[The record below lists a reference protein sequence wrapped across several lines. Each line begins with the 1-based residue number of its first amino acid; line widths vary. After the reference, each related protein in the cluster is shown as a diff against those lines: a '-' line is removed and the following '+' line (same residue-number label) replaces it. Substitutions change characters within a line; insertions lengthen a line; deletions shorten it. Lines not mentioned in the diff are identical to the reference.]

1 MSPTPAVSTV
11 SPPAPLS
18 PLPAPPP
25 QVELRAELAQ
35 TLALVADTI
44 VESLGFDVAV
54 INICHDEETMLVAA
68 VCGPQEVKD
77 ALLRRRQGRAGWA
90 TLMTISEP
98 WGPLRFIDGRNSHED
113 PDDLM
118 AWVPN
123 IEVSDDPDAWH
134 PEDSLFAPL
143 SAADGTLLGMLS
155 VDVPRDGR
163 RPDAATRRGLEA
175 FAVAA
180 ALALEHAT
188 LAARS
193 RASVRQFQAVFTSS
207 PIAIGLVEPGG
218 AFLTANDALC
228 GFLHRRTTS
237 IVGTGLLELLEAG
250 DRAAAAAALAATW
263 EKGVPAPVEGRWRL
277 PGADT
282 AWGRLHLA
290 LVEGEDDAGPLVIA
304 QVEDITERKRTEL
317 RLQQQA
323 LFDSL
328 TGLPNRHHSLRA
340 LRDALDGS
348 GTAGTVTAV
357 FFCDLDRLKLVNDAH
372 GHATGDAYLRAVSQ
386 RIRRSVRDSDTV
398 GRLSGDEFIV
408 VLSGLHS
415 PIEGLELAA
424 RIVDAVREPLTL
436 GGTTFSPS
444 LSLGI
449 AYDDGTLTPDELIAN
464 ADAAMYQAK
473 LEERGSW
480 YVYDASL
487 RHSSASVLQLRND
500 VSGALERGELVLH
513 YQPIVRLLDRRVL
526 AHEALLRWQHP
537 TRGLLGPAQ
546 FLEVVLDSE
555 FESPVTDW
563 ILMQACRDAAA
574 QPSGTRRVN
583 VNVSSLQV
591 GRRDL
596 PDVIRRCLDETGLDA
611 RHLVLEL
618 TEDRLLSRPDG
629 PALLEGL
636 REIGVGLAIDD
647 FGTGFAGL
655 GYLQRFPAITAVKLD
670 RSFIAGLGTDPVS
683 EHIVSAVVQLARAC
697 GIGLVTEGVETQVQ
711 ADELLH
717 LGVEHAQGWLL
728 GVPAPL
734 TPADPAPAAPSPAE
748 PSPVEPSPAD

>member
-1 MSPTPAVSTV
+1 MRTTSAVSTV
-11 SPPAPLS
+11 SHTPPRPSPEPGQPPA
-18 PLPAPPP
+18 

-35 TLALVADTI
+35 TLNLVADTI
-44 VESLGFDVAV
+44 VASLGFDVAV

-90 TLMTISEP
+90 TLMTVSEP
-98 WGPLRFIDGRNSHED
+98 WGPLRFIDGRTSQED
-113 PDDLM
+113 PDDIM
-118 AWVPN
+118 AWVPS

-193 RASVRQFQAVFTSS
+193 RASARQFQAVFTSS
-207 PIAIGLVEPGG
+207 PVAIGLVEPGG
-218 AFLTANDALC
+218 AFLSANDALC
-228 GFLHRRTTS
+228 GFLHRPTTA
-237 IVGTGLLELLEAG
+237 IVGVGLLELLEAE
-250 DRAAAAAALAATW
+250 DRPAAAGALATAW
-263 EKGVPAPVEGRWRL
+263 DEGVTAPVEGRWRI
-277 PGADT
+277 PGAGA

-304 QVEDITERKRTEL
+304 QVEDITERKRAEL
-317 RLQQQA
+317 RLQRQA
-323 LFDSL
+323 HFDSL

-340 LRDALDGS
+340 LRDALDGAAA
-348 GTAGTVTAV
+348 AGTLTAV

-372 GHATGDAYLRAVSQ
+372 GHAAGDAYLRAVSQ
-386 RIRRSVRDSDTV
+386 RIRGSVRDSDTV
-398 GRLSGDEFIV
+398 GRLSGDEFVV

-415 PIEGLELAA
+415 SAEALELAA
-424 RIVDAVREPLTL
+424 RIVDTVRQPLTL
-436 GGTTFSPS
+436 AGTSFSPS

-449 AYDDGTLTPDELIAN
+449 AFDDGTLTPDELVAN

-480 YVYDASL
+480 HVYDDRL
-487 RHSSASVLQLRND
+487 RHSSASVLELRNE

-513 YQPIVRLLDRRVL
+513 YQPIVRLRDRQVL

-537 TRGLLGPAQ
+537 TRGLLEPEQ

-555 FESPVTDW
+555 FEGPVTDW
-563 ILMQACRDAAA
+563 AILQACRDAVAR
-574 QPSGTRRVN
+574 PSGTQRVN

-591 GRRDL
+591 GRGDL
-596 PDVIRRCLDETGLDA
+596 PDVIRRCLSATGLDA
-611 RHLVLEL
+611 HHLVLEL

-636 REIGVGLAIDD
+636 REIGIGLSIDD

-697 GIGLVTEGVETQVQ
+697 GIGLVTEGVETQAQ
-711 ADELLH
+711 ADELAR
-717 LGVEHAQGWLL
+717 LGVEAAQGWLF
-728 GVPAPL
+728 GAPAPMS
-734 TPADPAPAAPSPAE
+734 AR
-748 PSPVEPSPAD
+748 